1 MVLPIVY
8 WAICRTRNADCFDNK
23 IIKDYM
29 HGVFFHH
36 RASLQM
42 EGMKQ
47 QLIEMGKKTSL
58 VFVNPAT
65 QETTVLA
72 SDDTTMAKELEAD
85 VQECSKEKNEVRL
98 HRQKHDNV
106 RVTGPGWAM

>member
-47 QLIEMGKKTSL
+47 QLIEMGKKKTSL
-58 VFVNPAT
+58 VFHKMIARWSLTWINCEVDVICGLRAGLGRCPVMPT
-65 QETTVLA
+65 HVLA
-72 SDDTTMAKELEAD
+72 
-85 VQECSKEKNEVRL
+85 
-98 HRQKHDNV
+98 
-106 RVTGPGWAM
+106 

>member
-1 MVLPIVY
+1 
-8 WAICRTRNADCFDNK
+8 
-23 IIKDYM
+23 M